1 MCIGAAI
8 DENQEDHYISKK
20 SGAKA
25 RVVLVLIWIVSG
37 FLLSIS
43 YKSVLRSNLIHIQ
56 YENPI
61 DSVEDLLKTDLKV
74 FVGATGAMAKLM
86 AGDRRQKMI
95 EMNRRV
101 KHYTV
106 ENGVRPPWISKG

>member
-8 DENQEDHYISKK
+8 EENQEDHYISKN

-25 RVVLVLIWIVSG
+25 RVVLVLIWIVAG

-61 DSVEDLLKTDLKV
+61 DSVEDLLKTDLPV
-74 FVGATGAMAKLM
+74 FVGASGAMAKLM

-101 KHYTV
+101 KHYKV
-106 ENGVRPPWISKG
+106 ENGVRPPWIPKG